1 MLSSIQTSAYLLQ
14 TSSNFDLSL
23 VFTPILLLSVARCHS
38 TYHSGAAEFRMF
50 VFLSGACNTF
60 ENYQV
65 WSDLSKVEMYCY
77 VLHKRSLSIGG
88 QSVWEQSE
96 PALNSDLDPNQD
108 YGFGSTK
115 LGGFWKGKRMSAKT
129 TPRHLWLRNIPD
141 GREVMWVD

>member
-38 TYHSGAAEFRMF
+38 TWVSY
-50 VFLSGACNTF
+50 VWDIFLSGACNTF
-60 ENYQV
+60 ENYHV
-65 WSDLSKVEMYCY
+65 WSDLSTVEMYCY
-77 VLHKRSLSIGG
+77 VLHKKNMSIGG

-96 PALNSDLDPNQD
+96 PTLNSDLDPNQD

-115 LGGFWKGKRMSAKT
+115 LGGIWKDKRMSAKT
-129 TPRHLWLRNIPD
+129 TPQHLWLRNIPD